1 MRFDFAFYFEREF
14 NKSIY
19 FVEFFFKFL
28 INKISINF
36 IQQEADELGED
47 KKLKIIKKKSPAIEE
62 NKSKKEHVNV
72 VFIGHVGRC

>member
-1 MRFDFAFYFEREF
+1 MLFILNENLINQYILL
-14 NKSIY
+14 N
-19 FVEFFFKFL
+19 FFFKFL

>member
-1 MRFDFAFYFEREF
+1 MLFILNENLINQY
-14 NKSIY
+14 ILLH
-19 FVEFFFKFL
+19 FFFKFL